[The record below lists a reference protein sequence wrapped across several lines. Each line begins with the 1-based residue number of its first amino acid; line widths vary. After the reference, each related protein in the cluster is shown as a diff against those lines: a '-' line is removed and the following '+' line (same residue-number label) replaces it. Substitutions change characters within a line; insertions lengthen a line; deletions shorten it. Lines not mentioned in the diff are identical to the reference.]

1 MENLK
6 INLGASLRLVQPEG
20 RDFWMFTDPTHEPY
34 YRRNN
39 GEKYSS
45 DLVLE
50 RCRNGGTFID
60 AGAHHGYFT
69 LLVATQCKACSVIAL
84 EPAPANFE
92 ILRMNLRLNNAL
104 NVTALNA
111 AVSDQVESRDFR
123 LRDFSSHGSLYDD
136 HFSTVVGTVKV
147 KAVSVDSLLE
157 TNARKPIVIKIDTEG
172 HEQHVLK
179 GMTKLLKTTDAV
191 TVLLEF
197 NPVVL
202 GKMRQDPAEL
212 LFHIASVGFDIY
224 CVDDERLKVSLVK
237 EDRFRQWEEFL
248 KEGNFQRG
256 YVNLLC
262 TTKAQ
267 RLSA

>member
-1 MENLK
+1 
-6 INLGASLRLVQPEG
+6 
-20 RDFWMFTDPTHEPY
+20 
-34 YRRNN
+34 
-39 GEKYSS
+39 
-45 DLVLE
+45 
-50 RCRNGGTFID
+50 
-60 AGAHHGYFT
+60 
-69 LLVATQCKACSVIAL
+69 
-84 EPAPANFE
+84 
-92 ILRMNLRLNNAL
+92 
-104 NVTALNA
+104 
-111 AVSDQVESRDFR
+111 
-123 LRDFSSHGSLYDD
+123 
-136 HFSTVVGTVKV
+136 
-147 KAVSVDSLLE
+147 
-157 TNARKPIVIKIDTEG
+157 
-172 HEQHVLK
+172 
-179 GMTKLLKTTDAV
+179 MTKLLKTTDAV

-267 RLSA
+267 RLNA